1 MMMEIK
7 AKVLAKLQELKRK
20 RKETLAREETE
31 FLPAILEITEN
42 PVSPTIRILIWSL
55 VSIIAIVFLWSVF
68 GHVDEVAV
76 APGKIIPS
84 GYVKVIQPES
94 KGVVKAIHV
103 KDGQSVKKGDL
114 LIELDQTFSGA
125 DLARIRKETA
135 YYNLEI
141 ERLLAEMNNAP
152 FTPVRNPDID
162 DKDLS
167 FQQSLYLSRTAEFNS
182 KILTARHNVRQSEAL
197 VNVAHIN
204 RDKYSS
210 LYDIAK
216 DRENR
221 LEILLA
227 QNAISQFTVLDY
239 RGRRI
244 ELEQN
249 LMAQEGEI
257 LRAEAALAQSRE
269 AMQSVIVERNRDI
282 TTKLVDDRKLLQS
295 GLEEMKKADEKNRL
309 ARLTTP
315 IDGRVTQLAIHTI
328 GGVVTEAQPLMVIVP
343 DDVKLEVEA
352 WVANQD
358 IGFIYKG
365 QPAQI
370 KIETF
375 NFQKYG
381 YIDAQVV
388 EISADAIDDKEKGR
402 VYRAALQMDRDYV
415 VVGDQKV
422 YLGPGMTVSAEIK
435 TREKRIIEFFLDPFR
450 KYQSEGFR
458 ER

>member
-1 MMMEIK
+1 MAIK
-7 AKVLAKLQELKRK
+7 TKMLAKWQELKQK

-42 PVSPTIRILIWSL
+42 PVSPTIRYLVWTI
-55 VSIIAIVFLWSVF
+55 VSIIAIVFLWSIF

-84 GYVKVIQPES
+84 GFVKVIQPES
-94 KGVVKAIHV
+94 KGVVKSIHV
-103 KDGQSVKKGDL
+103 KDGQTVKKGDL

-125 DLARIRKETA
+125 DLARIKKEIA
-135 YYNLEI
+135 YYSLDI
-141 ERLLAEMNNAP
+141 DRLLAEMNNTTFKP
-152 FTPVRNPDID
+152 GSNPDID
-162 DKDLS
+162 EKDLS
-167 FQQSLYLSRTAEFNS
+167 FQRGLYASRTAEFNS
-182 KILTARHNVRQSEAL
+182 KILTAQHNVRQAQVA
-197 VNVAHIN
+197 VNVARIN
-204 RDKYSS
+204 RDKYAS
-210 LYDIAK
+210 LYEIAK
-216 DRENR
+216 DREAR
-221 LEILLA
+221 LETLLA

-249 LMAQEGEI
+249 LLAQEGEI
-257 LRAEAALAQSRE
+257 LRSEAALAQSQE
-269 AMQSVIVERNRDI
+269 ALQSVIAERNRDI
-282 TTKLVDDRKLLQS
+282 TTKLVDDRKLLQA
-295 GLEEMKKADEKNRL
+295 GLEDLKKADEKNRL

-315 IDGRVTQLAIHTI
+315 IDGRVTQLAVHTI

-343 DDVKLEVEA
+343 NDVKLEVEA

-365 QPAQI
+365 QPAQV
-370 KIETF
+370 KVETF

-381 YIDAQVV
+381 YIDAQVI
-388 EISADAIDDKEKGR
+388 EISADAVEDKDKGR
-402 VYRAALQMDRDYV
+402 VYRATLQLDRDYV
-415 VVGDQKV
+415 NVGDQKV
-422 YLGPGMTVSAEIK
+422 YLGAGMTVSAEIK

-450 KYQSEGFR
+450 KYQSEGLR